1 MKNLNVRPGQTRSA
15 CLVDYSFKDARQS
28 CRGNPFIL
36 AATVIAGAG
45 GGCVRRRVS
54 LQCRALSGNTSDASD
69 TVCACRPGRNS
80 TQDRTE
86 CRRLYNVSS
95 SAVLLFLPAIAAR

>member
-54 LQCRALSGNTSDASD
+54 VHSSLVWKHQRRLRQCLR
-69 TVCACRPGRNS
+69 ACRPGRALKQAS
-80 TQDRTE
+80 S
-86 CRRLYNVSS
+86 VSPNT
-95 SAVLLFLPAIAAR
+95 VPTT